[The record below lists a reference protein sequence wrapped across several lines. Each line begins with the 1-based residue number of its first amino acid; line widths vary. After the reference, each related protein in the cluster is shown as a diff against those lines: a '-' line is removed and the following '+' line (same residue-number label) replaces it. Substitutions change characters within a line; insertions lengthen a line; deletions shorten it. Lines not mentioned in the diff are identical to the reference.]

1 MPPTP
6 RDRAGRRSAGRL
18 PSVATPA
25 LVLATS
31 LVMTLG
37 LAACSDDAEPAAEHR
52 PAGHREAAVVRS
64 AERTVPTTVTIG
76 EVTGRLP
83 AERRKGLKRAVGRV
97 VDGWLDAAYVGG
109 DFPRSGGFRQAFPG
123 FSSGAKDE
131 ARRDLRL
138 MTNAAVA
145 GRISAVDVR
154 RRELRLDVLAVRG
167 RPVAVTGRVLLV
179 FDTRGKVQ
187 RRDRVQGR
195 LYLTWRN
202 DGWQVFGYDVSRGE
216 S

>member
-1 MPPTP
+1 MTRTP
-6 RDRAGRRSAGRL
+6 HGTPLDGPRGPRRPGRL
-18 PSVATPA
+18 VATLVAAALTLGATACSGDGAPDAERGGHRQAA
-25 LVLATS
+25 LVR
-31 LVMTLG
+31 
-37 LAACSDDAEPAAEHR
+37 AE
-52 PAGHREAAVVRS
+52 AGS
-64 AERTVPTTVTIG
+64 VPTTTTVT

-83 AERRKGLKRAVGRV
+83 AARRARLKKDVARV

-109 DFPRSGGFRQAFPG
+109 DFPREGGFRQAFPG

-138 MTNAAVA
+138 MTNVGLA
-145 GRISAVDVR
+145 GRIDGVDVR

-167 RPVAVTGRVLLV
+167 RPVGVTARVLLGFTTSGQV
-179 FDTRGKVQ
+179 E

-195 LYLTWRN
+195 LYLARRE
-202 DGWQVFGYDVSRGE
+202 GAWQVFGYDVSRGR

>member
-1 MPPTP
+1 MSPTP
-6 RDRAGRRSAGRL
+6 REPAEPRPGRRL
-18 PSVATPA
+18 PAVATLA
-25 LVLATS
+25 LALA
-31 LVMTLG
+31 MTLG

-64 AERTVPTTVTIG
+64 AGTVPTTVTIG

-83 AERRKGLKRAVGRV
+83 ADRRKQLKRAVGRV

-138 MTNAAVA
+138 MTNVALA

-179 FDTRGKVQ
+179 FDTRGRVE

-202 DGWQVFGYDVSRGE
+202 GGWQVFGYDVSRGR